1 MSQGAGA
8 PARRRWPW
16 IVGAVVVAAL
26 IFADHRGLLL
36 VPRSDDMKIPPP
48 DGPRTALARL

>member
-16 IVGAVVVAAL
+16 IVGALVVAAL
-26 IFADHRGLLL
+26 VFADHRGLLL
-36 VPRSDDMKIPPP
+36 VPRSDDMKTPPP
-48 DGPRTALARL
+48 DGPVTALARG

>member
-16 IVGAVVVAAL
+16 IVGALVVAGL
-26 IFADHRGLLL
+26 VFADHRGLLL
-36 VPRSDDMKIPPP
+36 VPRSDDMRIPLP
-48 DGPRTALARL
+48 DAPITALARL